1 MRKFLCSIIILF
13 SAYAFLFASS
23 ADADLNSL
31 ILSNPRKAVELL
43 NSRIETGLQKDDYR
57 NVAPDL
63 IHVASVY
70 RMLGNFDD
78 AMHSLLRAREIIVMH
93 ASSVSNT
100 DSLMGAYYETM
111 GLIYIGRYMQT
122 RGVSFLNEAITLY
135 AKSGYYHGAAT
146 CMKWRNYA
154 FLMINQPDEA
164 GKYLKQLFQWQQINR
179 DPFIVACYN
188 ESEGAISELN
198 GDYESA
204 IKLYNIAM
212 NNYRLCGNV
221 IGQSDMYA
229 YTCRAFYTQ
238 GDYTSTI
245 EWAEKGSQFAKENGY
260 SGGYYEILSYKIFAL
275 SKSDMALAFDLAK
288 SQLDDISRLGL
299 TIHKGIYLTNMISYA
314 EKMNQ
319 YETAFKYSR
328 QFLDVFKEAYG
339 LSSEQRIA
347 DMTMQMQTENLNLRI
362 ENLNTEK
369 QLNERIR
376 HGQQNMI
383 FYFVIAL
390 LVLLLISVGN
400 LKKLQFRMFLF
411 RDYVSDLIP
420 LPVFFLAFVVYGF
433 LLLMLFKSPLI
444 QEQTGFIQYLHL
456 LALSAI
462 PSLIITLGLASLP
475 AIWSSAP
482 EKNRSFSRVTFSGLM
497 LIYLLVI
504 AYNLIFGLIEFN
516 LYEILN
522 VIFTYTGLIVVPLFF
537 IVIYIEK
544 VLLRKRTQE
553 AGFMNIKIR
562 ESEMHQKPGVTRIR
576 IVSDKS
582 KDVFESFS
590 TDLLLVEGQSNYTKF
605 YFIANDSLKTSLLL
619 MTLKQAESQ
628 LQSYGE
634 FIRCHKSNIVNIS
647 RVSKVKGNSHGYKL
661 SVPPMEES
669 VTVSKSY
676 INEFNEA
683 FNRFSAGNA
692 PLVDQ

>member
-13 SAYAFLFASS
+13 SASAFLFASS

-154 FLMINQPDEA
+154 FLMINQPDVA

-229 YTCRAFYTQ
+229 YICRALYTQ
-238 GDYTSTI
+238 GDYISTVK
-245 EWAEKGSQFAKENGY
+245 WAEKGAQFAKENGY

-275 SKSDMALAFDLAK
+275 SKSDMAMAFDLAK
-288 SQLDDISRLGL
+288 SQLNDISALGL
-299 TIHKGIYLTNMISYA
+299 TIHKGVYLTNIISYA
-314 EKMNQ
+314 EQMNQ

-328 QFLDVFKEAYG
+328 EFLDVFKEAYG

-347 DMTMQMQTENLNLRI
+347 DMTMQIQTENLNLRI
-362 ENLNTEK
+362 EKLKTDK
-369 QLNERIR
+369 DLNERIR
-376 HGQQNMI
+376 NGQRNMI
-383 FYFVIAL
+383 FFFVIAL

-420 LPVFFLAFVVYGF
+420 LPVFFLVYGF
-433 LLLMLFKSPLI
+433 LLLLLFKSPVLHS
-444 QEQTGFIQYLHL
+444 QTGFVQYLHL
-456 LALSAI
+456 LALLAI

-475 AIWSSAP
+475 AFWSSAP

-497 LIYLLVI
+497 LIYILVI
-504 AYNLIFGLIEFN
+504 IYNIVFGLIEFN

-553 AGFMNIKIR
+553 AGFMNTKIR

-582 KDVFESFS
+582 KDVFESDS

-605 YFIANDSLKTSLLL
+605 YFIANGSLKTTLLL

-628 LQSYGE
+628 LQDYRE
-634 FIRCHKSNIVNIS
+634 FIRCHKSNIVNLT
-647 RVSKVKGNSHGYKL
+647 RVKKVKGNSHGYKL
-661 SVPPMEES
+661 SVPPIEEP
-669 VTVSKSY
+669 VTVSKSF
-676 INEFNEA
+676 ISEFNEA
-683 FNRFSAGNA
+683 FNRFS
-692 PLVDQ
+692 VDTGSSNDE

>member
-63 IHVASVY
+63 MHVASVY

-154 FLMINQPDEA
+154 FLMINQPDVA

-229 YTCRAFYTQ
+229 YTCRAFYTL
-238 GDYTSTI
+238 GDYNSTT
-245 EWAEKGSQFAKENGY
+245 EWADKGAQFAKENDY

-328 QFLDVFKEAYG
+328 QVLDVFKEAYG
-339 LSSEQRIA
+339 
-347 DMTMQMQTENLNLRI
+347 
-362 ENLNTEK
+362 
-369 QLNERIR
+369 
-376 HGQQNMI
+376 
-383 FYFVIAL
+383 
-390 LVLLLISVGN
+390 
-400 LKKLQFRMFLF
+400 
-411 RDYVSDLIP
+411 
-420 LPVFFLAFVVYGF
+420 
-433 LLLMLFKSPLI
+433 
-444 QEQTGFIQYLHL
+444 
-456 LALSAI
+456 
-462 PSLIITLGLASLP
+462 
-475 AIWSSAP
+475 
-482 EKNRSFSRVTFSGLM
+482 
-497 LIYLLVI
+497 
-504 AYNLIFGLIEFN
+504 
-516 LYEILN
+516 
-522 VIFTYTGLIVVPLFF
+522 
-537 IVIYIEK
+537 
-544 VLLRKRTQE
+544 
-553 AGFMNIKIR
+553 
-562 ESEMHQKPGVTRIR
+562 
-576 IVSDKS
+576 
-582 KDVFESFS
+582 
-590 TDLLLVEGQSNYTKF
+590 
-605 YFIANDSLKTSLLL
+605 
-619 MTLKQAESQ
+619 
-628 LQSYGE
+628 
-634 FIRCHKSNIVNIS
+634 
-647 RVSKVKGNSHGYKL
+647 
-661 SVPPMEES
+661 
-669 VTVSKSY
+669 
-676 INEFNEA
+676 
-683 FNRFSAGNA
+683 
-692 PLVDQ
+692 